1 MEFTPKQQ
9 EVITTRNKNILVSAA
24 AGSGK
29 TSVLVER
36 ILSMITDAESPVDID
51 RFLIVT
57 FTSAA
62 ASEMRERIHRTI
74 LSRLEAC
81 PSDANLQKQ
90 STLIHNAQITTI
102 DSFCL
107 FLLRNHFHEIGLDPA
122 FRVGDPG
129 EIKLMEKEVLQ
140 QTLEAFYC
148 EGESEFLY
156 FSQAY
161 CPDGKDGKIEKL
173 VEDLYQFSM
182 SHPWPEEWLTECE
195 EKIGSLDETQILRS
209 EWMIFGLQLAME
221 KILRAREMAQEALA
235 LCNRPDGPYMYADQV
250 TSDIEILDACIEK
263 MSGEIDADAYER
275 MSASVK
281 NPGWARLSAKKDET
295 VSEERRNLVK
305 NLRESYKKLIKNAA
319 DTMFAETSLAMTAE
333 KEKEAGRLE
342 RVLLRITK
350 TYIKNLTAFKKEKN
364 VLDFSDIEHYALNIL
379 FSDGKPTK
387 TAEMYRGH
395 YKAVMIDEYQD
406 SNMVQELILASIA
419 TQEKGNCNRFMVGD
433 MKQSIY
439 RFRMARPEI
448 FMEKY
453 QAYKENTEDDCLIC
467 LKQNF
472 RSRKEVLDSTNAVFS
487 QLMRPQIGGV
497 VYDDDAALYLGADY
511 PEAEGCET
519 ELCLAVTGEK
529 GEEKRSAEA
538 YMIANKIK
546 WLKQNFRINGREP
559 EYRDMVILLR
569 SGSGVDEQ
577 MKEILMSE
585 GIPAHVTSKTGY
597 FSASEVS
604 RLMDLLSVMNNPY
617 DDIAFCSVS
626 TSLFFGMTNEEL
638 ALITATTERGL
649 SLYERFVA
657 VADADVSGIN
667 EAGKGLPIE
676 TVEKVKESLSVLR
689 ELREEAVV
697 CSMTELVN
705 KIIARFHYT
714 EYVTALPAGEQR
726 KANVE
731 MFVQKTVD
739 FEKTSYHGL
748 FHFLRYM
755 EQLKKYEVDFG
766 EAATLTETADVVRIM
781 TIHKSKGLE
790 FPICF
795 VAGLDKKYNM
805 RDTSAQILLDAD
817 WGVVSNRVRP
827 QAHTTGKTMRKM
839 LFAGKMKRDSLGEE
853 LRVLYVA
860 MTRAKEK
867 LILTAAVDTEMDVDA
882 VCAQTQAMCGDAQ
895 YEIPL
900 DMIEN
905 AKSALE
911 HLLLAYSRNR
921 KCFSVQL
928 MEENQIQRKQVQY
941 LSEKM
946 LREERIQM
954 LSGAEED
961 AKPSGAQEEALRERF
976 AYIYPHEALASLY
989 TKTSVSELKHA
1000 AMKEDGVRVLF
1011 ETEEKEQEY
1020 LPAFMRQTET
1030 VHEGAARGSAM
1041 HRILELIDF
1050 ADYEDLQESVPETG
1064 TVKEKIREKL
1074 DEDIAGFVKEGR
1086 MQEAYARLI
1095 MRDKV
1100 VAFLQS
1106 DMVKRMAAAQKKKML
1121 FKEQPFVLSV
1131 SASLLDEKFPKDE
1144 KVLIQGIIDVF
1155 FEEDGEITVLDYKTD
1170 RVSALGELKERYRSQ
1185 LDYYEEAI
1193 RQLTGKKVKEKVL
1206 YSFALLDQISWN

>member
-1 MEFTPKQQ
+1 MKFTPKQQ

-36 ILSMITDAESPVDID
+36 ILSMITDTESPVDID

-62 ASEMRERIHRTI
+62 ASEMRERIHRSI
-74 LSRLEAC
+74 LNRLEEC

-90 STLIHNAQITTI
+90 SALIHNAQITTI

-129 EIKLMEKEVLQ
+129 EIKLLEKEVLE
-140 QTLEAFYC
+140 QTLEQFYQ

-156 FSQAY
+156 FTDAY

-173 VEDLYQFSM
+173 VEELYKFSM

-195 EKIGSLDETQILRS
+195 EKIETLDEESVMQT
-209 EWMIFGLQLAME
+209 EWMKFGLQLAAE
-221 KILRAREMAQEALA
+221 KLQRAMDMAQSALA
-235 LCNRPDGPYMYADQV
+235 LCNRADGPYMYVDNI
-250 TSDIEILDACIEK
+250 TSDLEILTSLADAMEG
-263 MSGEIDADAYER
+263 MSGA
-275 MSASVK
+275 ASYHDVGEAVQK
-281 NPGWARLSAKKDET
+281 PGWQRLSAKKDES
-295 VSEERRNLVK
+295 VSQECKDIVK
-305 NLRESYKKLIKNAA
+305 DMRDAYKKLVADVAESMFA
-319 DTMFAETSLAMTAE
+319 DTNLAELIA

-342 RVLLRITK
+342 KVLLRITR
-350 TYIKNLTAFKKEKN
+350 TYIENLAAVKKEKN
-364 VLDFSDIEHYALNIL
+364 VLDFSDMEHYALQIL
-379 FSDGKPTK
+379 VQDGMPTR
-387 TAEMYRGH
+387 TAEAYRDY

-406 SNMVQELILASIA
+406 SNMVQELILASISM
-419 TQEKGNCNRFMVGD
+419 QEKGNCNRFMVGD

-453 QAYKENTEDDCLIC
+453 DAYKGDSEEDSLIC

-487 QLMRPQIGGV
+487 EIMQPQIGGV
-497 VYDDDAALYLGADY
+497 VYDDEAALYIGAQY
-511 PEAEGCET
+511 PETEGCET
-519 ELCLAVTGEK
+519 ELCLALTEGT

-538 YMIANKIK
+538 YMIAQKIK
-546 WLKQNFRINGREP
+546 WLKENFKIDGRQTQ
-559 EYRDMVILLR
+559 YRDIVILLR
-569 SGSGVDEQ
+569 SGSGVDERI
-577 MKEILMSE
+577 KEILMSE

-597 FSASEVS
+597 FSAPEVS
-604 RLMDLLSVMNNPY
+604 QLMDLLRVMNNPY
-617 DDIAFCSVS
+617 DDIALCSVA
-626 TSLFFGMTNEEL
+626 TSVFFEMTNEEL
-638 ALITATTERGL
+638 ALITAVTERGM

-657 VADADVSGIN
+657 VATQGQLVIGVSQC
-667 EAGKGLPIE
+667 LPE
-676 TVEKVKESLSVLR
+676 TTVQKVKDSLLVLQ
-689 ELREEAVV
+689 ELRNESVV
-697 CSMTELVN
+697 CSMTELIN

-805 RDTSAQILLDAD
+805 RDTTAPFLLDAD
-817 WGVVSNRVRP
+817 WGVAANRVRP
-827 QAHTTGKTMRKM
+827 QEHTTAKTMRKM
-839 LFAGKMKRDSLGEE
+839 MFARKMKRDSLGEE

-867 LILTAAVDTEMDVDA
+867 LILTAAADADMDIDA
-882 VCAQTQAMCGDAQ
+882 VCRQLQTMCGRA
-895 YEIPL
+895 EEKIPL

-905 AKSALE
+905 AKGALD

-921 KCFSVQL
+921 QCFSVRTVR
-928 MEENQIQRKQVQY
+928 EEQIQRKQVQH
-941 LSEKM
+941 LSGRM
-946 LREERIQM
+946 LREERVRM
-954 LSGAEED
+954 LTGMETEVA
-961 AKPSGAQEEALRERF
+961 GAQNAIETELTQRF
-976 AYIYPHEALASLY
+976 AYAYPHDNLASLY

-1000 AMKEDGVRVLF
+1000 AMEEDGVRVLF

-1020 LPAFMRQTET
+1020 YPAFMRQQET

-1041 HRILELIDF
+1041 HRVLELIDF
-1050 ADYEDLQESVPETG
+1050 AHAIGES
-1064 TVKEKIREKL
+1064 RERL
-1074 DEDIAGFVKEGR
+1074 DADISRFVQEGR
-1086 MQEAYARLI
+1086 MTEEYARLI
-1095 MRDKV
+1095 LRDKV

-1106 DMVKRMAAAQKKKML
+1106 DMAKRMAAAQEKQRL

-1131 SASLLDEKFPKDE
+1131 SASLLDEKFPEEE
-1144 KVLIQGIIDVF
+1144 KVLIQGIIDVY
-1155 FEEDGEITVLDYKTD
+1155 FEEDDEITILDYKTD
-1170 RVSALGELKERYRSQ
+1170 RVDTLLELKRRYKTQ

-1193 RQLTGKKVKEKVL
+1193 SQLTGKKVKEKVL
-1206 YSFALLDQISWN
+1206 YSFALMDQISWK